1 MLIRVDSID
10 HLLVDVSE
18 YLGCTAD
25 EFLCDIKYIDLRY
38 RENGVKYIRS
48 KFTQELPEIYL
59 CHLTRRLNGDTSDKV
74 LPLNRVLTSDTTL
87 ATFFKQ
93 YGVTFEQ
100 RDNGTISVLYNN
112 EPLEWWKYGED
123 RHSVKRVHIRTT
135 SDYCVNGFQFLYD
148 IQNNAKDFNYYTKV
162 PEFVRDL
169 GPTFNP
175 QIVDA
180 FEKESSPYVAL
191 CNLPCAQVE
200 FDERGCSFQEQYIYN
215 VMSFIKEYYYEH
227 YLLKNNAIL
236 LAKSDTCLDVKRWI
250 PVSEL
255 E

>member
-25 EFLCDIKYIDLRY
+25 EFLRDIKCIDFR
-38 RENGVKYIRS
+38 RKENVVKYIRS
-48 KFTQELPEIYL
+48 KFTQKMPEIYL
-59 CHLTRRLNGDTSDKV
+59 CHLTRRLNGDTSDRV
-74 LPLNRVLTSDTTL
+74 LPLNRVLTENTTL

-112 EPLEWWKYGED
+112 EPLEWWKHGKD
-123 RHSVKRVHIRTT
+123 RHSVKRIHMRTT
-135 SDYCVNGFQFLYD
+135 SDYCINGFQFLHD
-148 IQNNAKDFNYYTKV
+148 IRNNAKDFNYYTKV

-169 GPTFNP
+169 GPTFNS
-175 QIVDA
+175 QVVDA
-180 FEKESSPYVAL
+180 FEQESSPYVAL
-191 CNLPCAQVE
+191 CSLPCAQVK
-200 FDERGCSFQEQYIYN
+200 FDEQGYSFQEQYIYN
-215 VMSFIKEYYYEH
+215 VMNFIKEYYYERFPS
-227 YLLKNNAIL
+227 KNNEIL
-236 LAKSDTCLDVKRWI
+236 LAKNDACLDVKRWI
-250 PVSEL
+250 PISEL